1 MCVRQIEQ
9 SECAGRGGGGGRLGL
24 LFCSTDGQNFV
35 NINYLNLFSELF
47 TLLKIVTTFK
57 TLDKTLASV

>member
-1 MCVRQIEQ
+1 M
-9 SECAGRGGGGGRLGL
+9 GGGGRLGL

-35 NINYLNLFSELF
+35 NRNYLNLFSELF